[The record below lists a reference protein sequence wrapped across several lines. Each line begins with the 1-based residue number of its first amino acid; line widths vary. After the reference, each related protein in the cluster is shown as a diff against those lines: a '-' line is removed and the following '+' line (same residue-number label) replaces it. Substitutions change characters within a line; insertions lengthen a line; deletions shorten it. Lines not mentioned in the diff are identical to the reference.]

1 MTSPPSLGSC
11 WPHGNSPPACGH
23 PSSSR
28 WLFVPMPPAGDRLDT
43 TVSGTD
49 KKLPNVFLHWYWFSV
64 DFHLWEKTSRNMV
77 FAPFQDEGFVPRY
90 L

>member
-28 WLFVPMPPAGDRLDT
+28 QLFVPMPPAGDRLDT
-43 TVSGTD
+43 TVSGID
-49 KKLPNVFLHWYWFSV
+49 KKLPNVFLHWHRFSV
-64 DFHLWEKTSRNMV
+64 DFHLGEKTSRNMV